1 MVLQNVIV
9 SETYSC
15 MFSDLQKFSI
25 MTMVEKRHTA
35 LIVTVLVA
43 VSKYI
48 KA

>member
-1 MVLQNVIV
+1 MVLENVIV
-9 SETYSC
+9 SETY

-35 LIVTVLVA
+35 LVVTLLVA